1 MKINETVSL
10 WVFINSARTKTF
22 QETQIKSKPQEKHYF
37 SLAHIYILSKSKNE
51 NISANSVSD
60 PILSFE
66 HDDRVSAND
75 DHPDLLLLSGL
86 GELDGV
92 VQDDV
97 HERVEAAKETLN
109 SASAVDLQVD
119 LESNIQQI

>member
-1 MKINETVSL
+1 MIVNKTVNL
-10 WVFINSARTKTF
+10 RVFINSARTKTF

-119 LESNIQQI
+119 LE